1 MLFVGV
7 IGENKDYR
15 LLNKRIKK
23 EISKFKEKLELI
35 DIDDKSIDNL
45 KNVKFDTIVIL
56 SFPNKLNNKVYEIR
70 KTLENCK
77 YLIINT
83 DIDINKTLIEEL
95 QFDILTFGLNQKSTI
110 TASSIGDNNMIICL
124 QRNIKNAY
132 QELIEPNEFNIKF
145 NENIDN
151 NAYNCLAYF
160 SILLLY
166 NATQD

>member
-132 QELIEPNEFNIKF
+132 QDKKGEYRKMILPCNYLI
-145 NENIDN
+145 
-151 NAYNCLAYF
+151 
-160 SILLLY
+160 
-166 NATQD
+166 

>member
-56 SFPNKLNNKVYEIR
+56 SFPKKLKNKIYEIR
-70 KTLENCK
+70 KILEGCK
-77 YLIINT
+77 YLIINA
-83 DIDINKTLIEEL
+83 DIDRNKTLIEEL

-124 QRNIKNAY
+124 QRNIKNVY
-132 QELIEPNEFNIKF
+132 QELIEPNEFNIKY

-151 NAYNCLAYF
+151 NVYNCLAYF

-166 NATQD
+166 NAIQD

>member
-23 EISKFKEKLELI
+23 EISNFKEKLELI

-56 SFPNKLNNKVYEIR
+56 SFPNKLKNKVYEIR
-70 KTLENCK
+70 KILESCK
-77 YLIINT
+77 YLIINA

-110 TASSIGDNNMIICL
+110 TASSIGDNNMIVCL
-124 QRNIKNAY
+124 QRNIKNVY

-145 NENIDN
+145 DENIDN
-151 NAYNCLAYF
+151 NVYNCLAYF

-166 NATQD
+166 NTIQD

>member
-145 NENIDN
+145 DENIDN
-151 NAYNCLAYF
+151 NVYNCLAYF

-166 NATQD
+166 NTIQD

>member
-56 SFPNKLNNKVYEIR
+56 SFPNKLNNKVYEI
-70 KTLENCK
+70 TG
-77 YLIINT
+77 
-83 DIDINKTLIEEL
+83 IDIKKITFEGPEEEL
-95 QFDILTFGLNQKSTI
+95 NLTKNTQLAILT
-110 TASSIGDNNMIICL
+110 M
-124 QRNIKNAY
+124 
-132 QELIEPNEFNIKF
+132 ELG
-145 NENIDN
+145 
-151 NAYNCLAYF
+151 
-160 SILLLY
+160 ILEVLKEKGM
-166 NATQD
+166 Q

>member
-56 SFPNKLNNKVYEIR
+56 SFPKKLKNKIYEIR
-70 KTLENCK
+70 KILEGCK
-77 YLIINT
+77 YLIINA

-124 QRNIKNAY
+124 QRNIKNVY
-132 QELIEPNEFNIKF
+132 QELIEPNEFNIKY

-151 NAYNCLAYF
+151 NVYNCLVYF

-166 NATQD
+166 NAIQD

>member
-77 YLIINT
+77 YLIINA

-166 NATQD
+166 NVIQD